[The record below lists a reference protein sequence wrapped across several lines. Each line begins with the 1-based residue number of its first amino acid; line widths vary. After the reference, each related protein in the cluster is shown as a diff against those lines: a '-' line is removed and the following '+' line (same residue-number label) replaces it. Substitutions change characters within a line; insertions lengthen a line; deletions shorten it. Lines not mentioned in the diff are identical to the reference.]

1 MIVRS
6 KAVCIIN
13 KPFKLIQFLSLTVFT
28 ENLNPFNVPSN
39 LIEDPFKIA
48 VREFFLQCHDIQA
61 ISPGTAQYIYTLTPT
76 CRLSFQQVVAICMD
90 IFKTDR
96 RTEERNGG
104 QITSK
109 RSQRRLC
116 IIMPEHRALIVLHCL
131 GYC

>member
-1 MIVRS
+1 MVVRS
-6 KAVCIIN
+6 KKVCIIN
-13 KPFKLIQFLSLTVFT
+13 KPFKLIQFLSLTVLT

-61 ISPGTAQYIYTLTPT
+61 ISPGAAQYMYTLTPT

-96 RTEERNGG
+96 RTNGTEDKSH
-104 QITSK
+104 QS
-109 RSQRRLC
+109 
-116 IIMPEHRALIVLHCL
+116 ALSAD
-131 GYC
+131 YA